1 MFVGIVIYLELEQ
14 NRFGS
19 FFEKATAKKSDEERR
34 ELYNIY
40 LGLPESPAAEPM
52 EAFRQAI
59 YEDEKTKTKCEN
71 QIALLNEM
79 GFTANRWFRIPFREN
94 RFVTLFPHAP
104 VYMWRIIGPYLYDR
118 RAATGPW
125 FAKSALIFMKQ
136 SVEYVLK
143 YNRPLIM
150 RRADG
155 KPGAR
160 DNDRGNESNEAKARR
175 TYRRKRLFSTSLAFF
190 ISA

>member
-1 MFVGIVIYLELEQ
+1 MSTDTLPNPASGSVRHTGISDAIHYICWWFGAVTPGEYLLFWAEMFVGIVIYLELEQ

-19 FFEKATAKKSDEERR
+19 FLEKATARKSDEERR

-59 YEDEKTKTKCEN
+59 YEDEKTKTKCDN

-94 RFVTLFPHAP
+94 RFVTLFTHAP

-136 SVEYVLK
+136 SVEYVL
-143 YNRPLIM
+143 NTT
-150 RRADG
+150 
-155 KPGAR
+155 
-160 DNDRGNESNEAKARR
+160 DR
-175 TYRRKRLFSTSLAFF
+175 
-190 ISA
+190 